1 MENWGLEVAL
11 GFSMSAAV
19 LAFCRVS
26 GWMPVD
32 TSSSLRWHGAHHDD
46 EETNNIEEPTILWS
60 GGVETTVGLVV
71 AVSVMAAVAAE
82 IASET
87 GRHIIGA
94 ASTLL
99 LADNSLSDSFVVYA
113 KAAAPLFAPPLST
126 PSLTFSSPPA
136 SLPWLSWNALSRKQ
150 GQMVSVYVW
159 VIIGAGALL
168 VAYVASTFIKM
179 YLDDRERRQREAEGG
194 GPYSSNSDNENGYRG
209 YVAALPIQTPNDTSR
224 DLHIVDLDFRQ
235 CTH

>member
-1 MENWGLEVAL
+1 M
-11 GFSMSAAV
+11 
-19 LAFCRVS
+19 
-26 GWMPVD
+26 
-32 TSSSLRWHGAHHDD
+32 
-46 EETNNIEEPTILWS
+46 
-60 GGVETTVGLVV
+60 
-71 AVSVMAAVAAE
+71 
-82 IASET
+82 
-87 GRHIIGA
+87 
-94 ASTLL
+94 
-99 LADNSLSDSFVVYA
+99 
-113 KAAAPLFAPPLST
+113 
-126 PSLTFSSPPA
+126 FSSPPA

-209 YVAALPIQTPNDTSR
+209 YVAALPIQTPNDTGR